1 MQKSDLKNTYEEEVI
16 EAYQRYLSAFIADDI
31 ETINTVVSYPLAY
44 IGEGVVSMFDE
55 FPVQPSVLRA
65 KTGWYDTHNVQYRV
79 VGVSE
84 TKAHLILESGTR
96 VREDGSPIEDIYA
109 FYAWTKTG
117 DGWKMYAVSD
127 VTNDA

>member
-1 MQKSDLKNTYEEEVI
+1 MSDVNARLTNEVI
-16 EAYQRYLSAFIADDI
+16 DAYQRYLSAFIADDI

-44 IGEGVVSMFDE
+44 IGEGEVSMYDE
-55 FPVQPSVLRA
+55 FPVQPSVLRE
-65 KTGWYDTHNVQYRV
+65 KTGWHDTHNVRYRV
-79 VGVSE
+79 AGISE

-127 VTNDA
+127 VTNAV